1 MSRDDNK
8 IFEVAAVTILS
19 FAAGLVAGML
29 FAPKSGRENRE
40 WINDQVSTFGD
51 WVNET
56 GQKSVFRARKELS
69 DLRNKVKRGI
79 DKTVPDLYSATAGV
93 ELDEKD
99 LIEK

>member
-1 MSRDDNK
+1 MNRDDNK

-40 WINDQVSTFGD
+40 WINGQVSELGD

-56 GQKSVFRARKELS
+56 GQKSVFFARKELN
-69 DLRNKVKRGI
+69 DLRGKVKRGI
-79 DKTVPDLYSATAGV
+79 DKTVPNLYSATDGM
-93 ELDEKD
+93 ELEEKD

>member
-1 MSRDDNK
+1 MNRDDSK

-29 FAPKSGRENRE
+29 FSPKSGRENRE
-40 WINDQVSTFGD
+40 WINDQVSTLGD

-56 GQKSVFRARKELS
+56 GQKSVSRARKELN
-69 DLRNKVKRGI
+69 DLRKKVKKGI
-79 DKTVPDLYSATAGV
+79 DKTVPDLYSATDGM
-93 ELDEKD
+93 ELEEKD

>member
-1 MSRDDNK
+1 MSRDDNR

-19 FAAGLVAGML
+19 FTAGLVAGML
-29 FAPKSGRENRE
+29 FSPKSGRENRE
-40 WINDQVSTFGD
+40 WINDQVSTLGD

-56 GQKSVFRARKELS
+56 GQKSVFRAKKELS
-69 DLRNKVKRGI
+69 DLRKKVKKGL
-79 DKTVPDLYSATAGV
+79 DKTLPDLYSATDGM

>member
-1 MSRDDNK
+1 MNTNDNK

-19 FAAGLVAGML
+19 FAAGLIAGML

-40 WINDQVSTFGD
+40 WINDQVSGLGE

-56 GQKSVFRARKELS
+56 GQKSVSRARNELNE
-69 DLRNKVKRGI
+69 LRGKVKRGI
-79 DKTVPDLYSATAGV
+79 EKTVPNLYSATDGI
-93 ELDEKD
+93 ELEEKD

>member
-1 MSRDDNK
+1 MNRDDNK

-40 WINDQVSTFGD
+40 WINDQVSDLGD

-56 GQKSVFRARKELS
+56 GQKSVFRARKELKE
-69 DLRNKVKRGI
+69 LRGKVKRGI
-79 DKTVPDLYSATAGV
+79 EKTVPNLYSATDGI
-93 ELDEKD
+93 ELEEKD

>member
-1 MSRDDNK
+1 MSKDDNK
-8 IFEVAAVTILS
+8 IFEIAAVTILS

-40 WINDQVSTFGD
+40 WINNQVSELGD

-56 GQKSVFRARKELS
+56 GHKSVSMARKELNV
-69 DLRNKVKRGI
+69 LRGKVKKGL
-79 DKTVPDLYSATAGV
+79 DKTVPNLYSATDGM
-93 ELDEKD
+93 ELEEKD

>member
-1 MSRDDNK
+1 MSRDENR

-19 FAAGLVAGML
+19 FTAGLVAGML

-40 WINDQVSTFGD
+40 WINDQASTIGD

-56 GQKSVFRARKELS
+56 GQKSVFRAKKELR
-69 DLRNKVKRGI
+69 DLRKKVKKGI
-79 DKTVPDLYSATAGV
+79 DKTLPDLYSATDGM
-93 ELDEKD
+93 ELEEKD